1 MMVRGALAALA
12 VFVVVTTFLPLV
24 RSDAGWIRMWDFPR
38 PQLAIASLA
47 ILVMIPLL
55 RTWPTPVVI
64 ALTVGTTGAFAYNL
78 VRVLPYTP
86 LVATD
91 VPNATRPD
99 PDRCFS
105 LMAVNVLQHNR
116 DAQRLLKIIETQS
129 PDILFIVETDD
140 WWRDTLRP
148 VIASYDTAVMEPRD
162 NTYGLIF
169 LTRLQPVEPVE
180 IRHLISD
187 VIPSIRAR
195 LQKPGGGSLTVYGL
209 HPEPPTP
216 FKSSEER
223 DLELLRVAYEV
234 KHADESAIVM
244 GDLNDVA
251 WSPTTRRF
259 KEVADLKDP
268 RVGRGLYA
276 TFHARVPIA
285 RWPLDHLF
293 HTSDF
298 KLLELKVLPDIG
310 SDHFPVMSRLCVGD

>member
-1 MMVRGALAALA
+1 MVREAILALA

-38 PQLAIASLA
+38 PQLAMASLA
-47 ILVMIPLL
+47 ILVMLPLL
-55 RTWPTPVVI
+55 RTWPTPLVI
-64 ALTVGTTGAFAYNL
+64 VLAVGTIGAFAFNL
-78 VRVLPYTP
+78 MRVLPYTS

-91 VPNATRPD
+91 VPNATRSNPD
-99 PDRCFS
+99 PCFS
-105 LMAVNVLQHNR
+105 LMAVNVLQDNR
-116 DAQRLLKIIETQS
+116 DAQRLLKLIEAQS
-129 PDILFIVETDD
+129 PDVLFIVETDD
-140 WWRDTLRP
+140 WWRETLRP
-148 VIASYDTAVMEPRD
+148 VIASYDTVVMEPRD

-187 VIPSIRAR
+187 AIPSIRAR
-195 LQKPGGGSLTVYGL
+195 LQKPGGGSVTVYGL

-234 KHADESAIVM
+234 RHDTDSAIVM

-259 KEVADLKDP
+259 KEISGLKDP

-276 TFHARVPIA
+276 TFHARFRLA

-298 KLLELKVLPDIG
+298 NLAELKVLPDIG
-310 SDHFPVMSRLCVGD
+310 SDHFPVMSRLCADD